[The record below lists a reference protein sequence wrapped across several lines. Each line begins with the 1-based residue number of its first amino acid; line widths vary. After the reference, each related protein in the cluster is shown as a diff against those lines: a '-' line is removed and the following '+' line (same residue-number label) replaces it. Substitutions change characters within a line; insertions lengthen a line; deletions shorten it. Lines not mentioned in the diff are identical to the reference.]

1 MFKSN
6 NSSRQPNKYMT
17 ENSRRTYMNPS
28 AAKNNHRPRT
38 SRRPIRREVSAGGV
52 VARQEKGE
60 WLVALLKTTHKR
72 GEVWVLPKGHIE
84 PDSGETAAHAAR
96 REVQE
101 EAGIQ
106 DLSVKD
112 QLGVTRFSFQAEEAL
127 VQKTVHYFLMT
138 TQQTQLTP
146 QKEEDL
152 IDATWQP
159 FAKAVQ
165 MLAYDTDQDM
175 VLRAQQRLTGKTP
188 PEHPHAG
195 AGSKKLRIHT

>member
-1 MFKSN
+1 MNDSSQQPNRHVNRNAKRTYINSGNAKSN
-6 NSSRQPNKYMT
+6 HGP
-17 ENSRRTYMNPS
+17 RRN
-28 AAKNNHRPRT
+28 
-38 SRRPIRREVSAGGV
+38 RRPIRREVSAGGV
-52 VARQEKGE
+52 VARQEKGT

-84 PDSGETAAHAAR
+84 PETGETAAHAAK

-101 EAGIQ
+101 EAGIR

-112 QLGVTRFSFQAEEAL
+112 QLGVTKFSFQAEEAL

-138 TQQTQLTP
+138 TQQVELTP

-152 IDATWQP
+152 IGATWQP
-159 FAKAVQ
+159 FEKAVQ

-175 VLRAQQRLTGKTP
+175 ILRAQQKLTGKTP
-188 PEHPHAG
+188 PKHPHAG
-195 AGSKKLRIHT
+195 AEGPKKIRLHT

>member
-1 MFKSN
+1 MLESN
-6 NSSRQPNKYMT
+6 NSSRQSK
-17 ENSRRTYMNPS
+17 RRTYISSGS
-28 AAKNNHRPRT
+28 AKSNHRPGT
-38 SRRPIRREVSAGGV
+38 NRRPIRREVSAGGV
-52 VARQEKGE
+52 VARQEKGV

-84 PDSGETAAHAAR
+84 PGSGETAAHAAK

-101 EAGIQ
+101 EAGIK

-112 QLGVTRFSFQAEEAL
+112 QLGVTRFSFQAETAL

-138 TQQTQLTP
+138 TQQILLTP

-152 IDATWQP
+152 IDATWQT
-159 FAKAVQ
+159 FDNAVK

-175 VLRAQQRLTGKTP
+175 VLRARQRLTGQTP
-188 PEHPHAG
+188 PQHPHAG
-195 AGSKKLRIHT
+195 AGGPKKTRIHT

>member
-1 MFKSN
+1 MSESN
-6 NSSRQPNKYMT
+6 NISRQP
-17 ENSRRTYMNPS
+17 SRRTYIDSTN
-28 AAKNNHRPRT
+28 AKSNHRRKT
-38 SRRPIRREVSAGGV
+38 NRRPIRREVSAGGV
-52 VARQEKGE
+52 VARQEKGI

-84 PDSGETAAHAAR
+84 PDSGETAAHAAK

-101 EAGIQ
+101 EAGIK

-112 QLGVTRFSFQAEEAL
+112 QLGITRFSFQAESAL

-138 TQQTQLTP
+138 TQQIQLTP

-159 FAKAVQ
+159 FDKAVQ

-188 PEHPHAG
+188 PKHPHAG
-195 AGSKKLRIHT
+195 AGPKKRRIHT